1 LLALATVAW
10 IPNPWPNLWTLSRKR
25 IDQLFFKDEFHFPF
39 SFCPETTI
47 IFSTQAFLQLA
58 INPFTQCITA
68 TNLPVSPARHR
79 LYTPPL
85 SAMFAAS
92 RRHRCYIYSDDED
105 MDDCSLRYR
114 VPGAGGPSSVR
125 RVSWDANGTACF
137 VEEHPGDGHVR
148 VKREPDF
155 LDELVGGERVSVNH
169 SWSSINEWGRNRF
182 PRAPVLK
189 RPRRH
194 GAPRRPPWHPSCGTY
209 LPPPPVGPSS
219 PQPPRPRIIPS

>member
-1 LLALATVAW
+1 LAKFVDIEPKAYRPAVLQGRVSFS
-10 IPNPWPNLWTLSRKR
+10 LFFLSRNNNY
-25 IDQLFFKDEFHFPF
+25 FFYTSVPTTSYKPFHSVHYCNQPP
-39 SFCPETTI
+39 C
-47 IFSTQAFLQLA
+47 
-58 INPFTQCITA
+58 
-68 TNLPVSPARHR
+68 LPRPASPLHSPALRHV
-79 LYTPPL
+79 
-85 SAMFAAS
+85 